1 MSKTFNLMVTL
12 IKQDFKKELN
22 EQFFRGDVEKLNIS
36 SILIRSIE
44 ESDKKINEIP
54 SLKLCKIKERI
65 LESYIKGKINK

>member
-1 MSKTFNLMVTL
+1 MVRL
-12 IKQDFKKELN
+12 IKQNFKKELN
-22 EQFFRGDVEKLNIS
+22 EQIFRGDIEKLNIS

>member
-1 MSKTFNLMVTL
+1 MSKTFNLMVKL
-12 IKQDFKKELN
+12 IKQNFKKELN
-22 EQFFRGDVEKLNIS
+22 EQIFRGDVEKLNIS

-54 SLKLCKIKERI
+54 SLRLCKIKERI